1 MVSTSSSR
9 AQYKFSCCQA
19 HAPVLDN
26 INPEQNGEESEKED
40 TYRECS
46 YKTSRPW
53 KMKEDLENHKA
64 TCQEVLPRKFL
75 KSFYYSERSSKES
88 HGMSRMG
95 GIFVQCFN
103 HERYSI
109 YHSQCSRLD
118 NEYDGECEN
127 EMQTSVSDGA
137 NQLVSLVGL
146 KVDCRNGMKKNGR
159 PITDGKR
166 RFLRGFIMKM
176 NGGGYRYV
184 YSCCRIQRSFTTV

>member
-19 HAPVLDN
+19 HAPVLHN
-26 INPEQNGEESEKED
+26 INPEQSGEESEKED
-40 TYRECS
+40 RYNDCS
-46 YKTSRPW
+46 WKTSRTW
-53 KMKEDLENHKA
+53 KMKKDLENHKA

-88 HGMSRMG
+88 Y
-95 GIFVQCFN
+95 GIDTSIVVHLCFT
-103 HERYSI
+103 HERHST

-118 NEYDGECEN
+118 NEFVGECEN

-159 PITDGKR
+159 PIKDGKR